1 MSLLSTTDVLNLKLN
16 SIPLQYIK
24 VLAQEM
30 GISEQSS
37 ASEIIKK
44 ILEKYPSPK
53 IIDNFIKQKYYFEK
67 IQHRKKEISDD
78 DLKRELS
85 KVKTFSWGVIQGQLD
100 QKIQS
105 QYVRKFYYYN
115 ELIENVKDRLHNE
128 ITNYVICSWFNHWTT
143 VLIEEHISLHPKVI
157 PTIKNIKGLDIFF
170 EDQPFDL
177 KVTYPKKYIEKYGVN
192 KLIENQ
198 KDLAVWMYENQG
210 SQRFGSDNRLF
221 IIVLDKENPDRSW
234 ELKRDFDLIFKNIDN
249 FFDNEKISQN
259 DEIIFTYRKKTYTT
273 ITKVLLITK

>member
-1 MSLLSTTDVLNLKLN
+1 MSLLSEKEILNLKLN
-16 SIPLQYIK
+16 SIPLQYLKI
-24 VLAQEM
+24 LAQDLK
-30 GISEQSS
+30 ISEQGSVS
-37 ASEIIKK
+37 KIIKTILERYPSKEII
-44 ILEKYPSPK
+44 
-53 IIDNFIKQKYYFEK
+53 DDFIKKKYYLEK
-67 IQHRKKEISDD
+67 IQLRKKEISDD

-105 QYVRKFYYYN
+105 QYIRKIYYYD
-115 ELIENVKDRLHNE
+115 EIIKNVRDRLHNE

-177 KVTYPKKYIEKYGVN
+177 KVTYPQKYIEKYGVN

-210 SQRFGSDNRLF
+210 AQRFGSDNRLF
-221 IIVLDKENPDRSW
+221 IILLDKENPDRSW
-234 ELKRDFDLIFKNIDN
+234 ELKRNFDLIFEKIDD
-249 FFDNEKISQN
+249 FFDNETISQN
-259 DEIIFTYRKKTYTT
+259 DEIIFTYGKKTYTT
-273 ITKVLLITK
+273 VTKVLLITK